1 MDVFL
6 GGSGFSFKI
15 AMETADSTDRQHFF
29 KVNTVNVDVANLQ
42 IKMKQS
48 NHKLLFNLA
57 KPLLLKVLKPVV
69 QKVLEK
75 QLKDT
80 ATEIDSK
87 LWAVHQE
94 AKRAEAEAKKNPDPD
109 NAQSIY
115 QRYATAAQKNFMNKK
130 KKAQEQS
137 ADKKVNMAVTQ
148 HESIFP
154 NIKLPGGIS
163 SKATEYKDLARKGDK
178 WESPVFSIGSAK
190 ESSNIPKMGPIRRRQ
205 GGGGGSSNRGTSN
218 TASSGARSG
227 GATAGSGAGYGAG
240 ANTGYG
246 SGANA
251 GYSNVRSGATTN
263 GAAGLSSQMNQA
275 FDGTNDLSLG
285 KNAGMNGN
293 TVRATEQH
301 TTLGTHNPVL
311 TGSV

>member
-15 AMETADSTDRQHFF
+15 AMETPDNTDRQHFF
-29 KVNTVNVDVANLQ
+29 KVNTVNVDVQNLQ

-94 AKRAEAEAKKNPDPD
+94 AKRAEAEAKKNPDPE
-109 NAQSIY
+109 NVQSIY
-115 QRYATAAQKNFMNKK
+115 QRYATAAQKNFMNKQ
-130 KKAQEQS
+130 KKAQEAS

-148 HESIFP
+148 HDSIFP

-190 ESSNIPKMGPIRRRQ
+190 ESSNIQKMGPVRRRQ
-205 GGGGGSSNRGTSN
+205 GGGNRGTSN
-218 TASSGARSG
+218 TTSSGSRTG
-227 GATAGSGAGYGAG
+227 GAAAGYGAGSGAGYGSG

-246 SGANA
+246 SEA
-251 GYSNVRSGATTN
+251 RSGATTN

-285 KNAGMNGN
+285 KNAGMNGTAARN
-293 TVRATEQH
+293 TEH

-311 TGSV
+311 TGSA